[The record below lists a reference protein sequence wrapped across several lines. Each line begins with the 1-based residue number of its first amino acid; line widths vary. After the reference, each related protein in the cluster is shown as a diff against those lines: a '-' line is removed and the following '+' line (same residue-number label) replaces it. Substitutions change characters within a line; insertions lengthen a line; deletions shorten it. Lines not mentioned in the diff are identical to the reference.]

1 MLQGRVP
8 CRTGVWV
15 GERKIAAIGVQISHG
30 VTRHG
35 TALNVT
41 TDLAY
46 FSHIIPCG
54 IADKEM
60 TSMERELG
68 PGQANMQEV
77 AAIFSTEFAKHFG
90 YSGLEQISRDQLE
103 CE

>member
-1 MLQGRVP
+1 MQGRVP

-41 TDLAY
+41 TDLSY

-60 TSMERELG
+60 TSLERELG
-68 PGQANMQEV
+68 PGQVNIQEV
-77 AAIFSTEFAKHFG
+77 AARFSTAFAEQFG
-90 YSGLEQISRDQLE
+90 YKQIEQISREQLE
-103 CE
+103 SE